1 MEEEE
6 TTIMSVGL
14 PKKNERNDIDYY
26 KEMKQANR
34 SSLEPKGGE
43 RLIETLATHIKE
55 HPELYFNFG
64 FTYNDFKAFLMKMV
78 YSRAVR
84 NFI

>member
-34 SSLEPKGGE
+34 ALEPKGGE